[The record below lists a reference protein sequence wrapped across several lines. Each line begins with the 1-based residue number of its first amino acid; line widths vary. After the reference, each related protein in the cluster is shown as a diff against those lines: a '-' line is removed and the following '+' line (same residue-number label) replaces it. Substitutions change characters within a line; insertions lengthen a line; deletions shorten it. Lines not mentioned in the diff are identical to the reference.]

1 MKTVILFFTIILLVS
16 CSENDNNLIPIENQ
30 FTEIKGTI
38 SGELTLANSPYKI
51 TQDIIVDSNST
62 LIIKPGVELNFEENT
77 KLLVHGKLL
86 VEGITSQYVV
96 FKSYIT
102 TKKWNGIKI
111 INADNPAKFD
121 FVRIQGIRQEIDTN
135 LVSASVSITNSE
147 AEFAH
152 SYFSN
157 NSAIHGGAI
166 GTYNSKLI
174 FKNNIVMNNDADVWG
189 GAIMSELSDILVI
202 NNTFYHNSSGNYCGG
217 VFVFDNAKTELQNNI
232 FYKNSS
238 RTGNI
243 NFQYAS
249 TDSTDLIEQYNY
261 FAFGIMNPNFFSETN
276 FRLNLLSPCINSGNP
291 DPAFYD
297 YDNSRNDQGAYGGPF
312 GNW

>member
-1 MKTVILFFTIILLVS
+1 MTIILIVS
-16 CSENDNNLIPIENQ
+16 CSENDNNLIPIVNQ

-38 SGELTLANSPYKI
+38 SGELTLSKSPYRI

-62 LIIKPGVELNFEENT
+62 LIIKPGVELYFEENT

-96 FKSYIT
+96 FKSYLN

-121 FVRIQGIRQEIDTN
+121 FVWIQGISQEIDTP
-135 LVSASVSITNSE
+135 LVSASISIMNSE
-147 AEFAH
+147 VEFAH
-152 SYFSN
+152 SYLSN

-174 FKNNIVMNNDADVWG
+174 FKNNIVMNNDAVVWG
-189 GAIMSELSDILVI
+189 GAIMGELSDILII
-202 NNTFYHNSSGNYCGG
+202 NNTFYQNTSANSGG
-217 VFVFDNAKTELQNNI
+217 SILIYDPTKTELQNNI
-232 FYKNSS
+232 FYKNTS
-238 RTGNI
+238 RIGNP
-243 NFQYAS
+243 NFEYAS
-249 TDSTDLIEQYNY
+249 NDSSNLIEQYNFIPY
-261 FAFGIMNPNFFSETN
+261 GIMNPKFVNELHF
-276 FRLNLLSPCINSGNP
+276 LLDQTSPCINNGNP
-291 DPAFYD
+291 NPAFND
-297 YDNSRNDQGAYGGPF
+297 SDNSRNDQGAYGGPL